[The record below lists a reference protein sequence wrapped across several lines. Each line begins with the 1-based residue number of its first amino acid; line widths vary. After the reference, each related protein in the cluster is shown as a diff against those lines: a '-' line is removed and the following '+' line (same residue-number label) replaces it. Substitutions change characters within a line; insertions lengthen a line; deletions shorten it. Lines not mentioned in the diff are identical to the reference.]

1 MRANITLKDMA
12 GILGVSVSTVSKA
25 LSNSPEI
32 GHKTKSKVNDLASL
46 HQYKRNN
53 QAYSLRSKKTNII
66 GVVIPQLNNEY
77 ISNVIDGITYEAN
90 KRDYKLMTYQTKD
103 SYTNE
108 VNSINTLNGSVD
120 GIIVSTAIQTLKT
133 NKNEHLSSLVN
144 DKFPVV
150 MFDRI
155 IDTLNCDKVVSNY
168 FESAFKATTD
178 LIKSGKRNIGLL
190 INPNYDYASQLWKQG
205 YCKALASAGINI
217 KTEYIL
223 QLEKNQVEYHNRIE
237 RLISSKKLDAIISID
252 ETYALEVIKIAQQ
265 YAISIPNELSLLT
278 FKGDGISKHLSP
290 TITNISQNGYL
301 IGRRT
306 AQLLFNRILSKP
318 KAGFIVNTVTTTTT
332 HRESTGANSQLLSI
346 SA

>member
-66 GVVIPQLNNEY
+66 GIVIPQLNSEY

-108 VNSINTLNGSVD
+108 VSSINTLNGCVD
-120 GIIVSTAIQTLKT
+120 GIIVSTAVQTLKM
-133 NKNEHLSSLVN
+133 NKNEHLTNLVN

-150 MFDRI
+150 MFDRV
-155 IDTLNCDKVVSNY
+155 IDAIDCDKVVSNY
-168 FESAFKATTD
+168 YESAFKATTD
-178 LIKSGKRNIGLL
+178 LVKSGKRNIGLF
-190 INPNYDYASQLWKQG
+190 INPNYDSASQLWKEG
-205 YCKALASAGINI
+205 YCKALASCGIKI
-217 KTEYIL
+217 KTDYIL
-223 QLEKNQVEYHNRIE
+223 QLEKNQTEYHKRIKT
-237 RLISSKKLDAIISID
+237 LISSKKLDAVISID
-252 ETYALEVIKIAQQ
+252 ESYAIEVIKIAQQ
-265 YAISIPNELSLLT
+265 YAISIPNELSLIT
-278 FKGDGISKHLSP
+278 FKGDSISKHVSP

-318 KAGFIVNTVTTTTT
+318 KESFITNTVTTSTT
-332 HRESTGANSQLLSI
+332 HRESTGRNSQLLSI

>member
-32 GHKTKSKVNDLASL
+32 GSETKSKVNDLASL
-46 HQYKRNN
+46 HQYKRNS
-53 QAYSLRSKKTNII
+53 QAYSLRSKRTNII
-66 GVVIPQLNNEY
+66 GIVIPQLNNEY

-108 VNSINTLNGSVD
+108 VNSFNTLNGCVD
-120 GIIVSTAIQTLKT
+120 GIIVSTAIQTLKI
-133 NKNEHLSSLVN
+133 NKNEHLSNLVN

-155 IDTLNCDKVVSNY
+155 IDTIDCDKVVSNY
-168 FESAFKATTD
+168 FESAFKATSD
-178 LIKSGKRNIGLL
+178 LITSGKRNIGLL
-190 INPNYDYASQLWKQG
+190 INPNYDYASQLWKKG
-205 YCKALASAGINI
+205 YCKALASFGIKI
-217 KTEYIL
+217 ETDYIL
-223 QLEKNQVEYHNRIE
+223 QLEKNQVEYHKRIE
-237 RLISSKKLDAIISID
+237 RLVSSKKLDAIISID
-252 ETYALEVIKIAQQ
+252 EIYALEVLKIAQQ
-265 YAISIPNELSLLT
+265 YSISVPNELALMT

-306 AQLLFNRILSKP
+306 AQLLFNRILNKP
-318 KAGFIVNTVTTTTT
+318 KESFIVNTVTTTTT
-332 HRESTGANSQLLSI
+332 HRESTSRNSQLLSI

>member
-25 LSNSPEI
+25 LSNSSEI
-32 GHKTKSKVNDLASL
+32 GHETKSKVNDLANL
-46 HQYKRNN
+46 HQYKRNS

-66 GVVIPQLNNEY
+66 GVVIPHLNCEY

-108 VNSINTLNGSVD
+108 LNSFNTLNGCID
-120 GIIVSTAIQTLKT
+120 GIIVSTAIETLKI
-133 NKNEHLSSLVN
+133 NKNEHLTNLVN

-155 IDTLNCDKVVSNY
+155 INGFDCDKVVSNH
-168 FESAFKATTD
+168 FESAFKATTE
-178 LIKSGKRNIGLL
+178 LITSGKRNIGLL
-190 INPNYDYASQLWKQG
+190 INPNYDYASHLWKKG
-205 YCKALASAGINI
+205 YCKALSSFGIKI
-217 KTEYIL
+217 KTDYIL
-223 QLEKNQVEYHNRIE
+223 QLEKNQVEYHKRIE

-252 ETYALEVIKIAQQ
+252 EIYALEVLKIAQQ
-265 YAISIPNELSLLT
+265 YSISVPNELALMT
-278 FKGDGISKHLSP
+278 FKGDGLSKHLSP

-306 AQLLFNRILSKP
+306 AQLLFNRIISKP
-318 KAGFIVNTVTTTTT
+318 KDSFITNTVTTTTT
-332 HRESTGANSQLLSI
+332 HRESTSRNSRLLSI

>member
-12 GILGVSVSTVSKA
+12 GILGVSISTVSKA

-32 GHKTKSKVNDLASL
+32 GHETKSKVNDLAVL
-46 HQYKRNN
+46 HKYKRNS

-66 GVVIPQLNNEY
+66 GIVIPQLNNEY

-103 SYTNE
+103 SYINE
-108 VNSINTLNGSVD
+108 VNSINTLNGCVD
-120 GIIVSTAIQTLKT
+120 GIIVSTAIQTLKI
-133 NKNEHLSSLVN
+133 NKNEHLANLVN
-144 DKFPVV
+144 DKLPVV

-155 IDTLNCDKVVSNY
+155 IDTIECDKVVSNY
-168 FESAFKATTD
+168 FESAFKATAD

-190 INPNYDYASQLWKQG
+190 INPNYDYASQLWKKG

-217 KTEYIL
+217 KTDYIL
-223 QLEKNQVEYHNRIE
+223 QLEKNQIEYHNRIE

-252 ETYALEVIKIAQQ
+252 EIYALEVIKIAKQ

-306 AQLLFNRILSKP
+306 AQLLFNRILGKP
-318 KAGFIVNTVTTTTT
+318 TEKFIVNTVTTTTT
-332 HRESTGANSQLLSI
+332 HRESTGRVSQLLSI